1 LVVSGVNIL
10 YMDIKKAR
18 ELIGETNTKYN
29 DEQILQIND
38 SLTTLADIIIDKFLK
53 MTPEERKKFSK
64 PIKH

>member
-1 LVVSGVNIL
+1 MVISGVEYL
-10 YMDIKKAR
+10 YMDIQKAR

-29 DEQILQIND
+29 DEQIIQMVD
-38 SLTTLADIIIDKFLK
+38 TLETLSDIIIDKFLK